1 MTNPPLLIDNEAK
14 IEIWRS
20 QDGATEKESQNYD
33 MIIDIVGRNMIN
45 VEGKGQYCCPEF
57 FW

>member
-33 MIIDIVGRNMIN
+33 MIIDIVGRNLID
-45 VEGKGQYCCPEF
+45 VEGKG
-57 FW
+57 

>member
-1 MTNPPLLIDNEAK
+1 MIDNEAK

-20 QDGATEKESQNYD
+20 QDGATEEKSQNYD

-45 VEGKGQYCCPEF
+45 VEGKG
-57 FW
+57 